1 MKRTIAILLAGI
13 VIGII
18 GTRYLSKPII
28 TLETQY
34 KDRIITVTKTITKPD
49 GTIEQD
55 TTKTENRT
63 GSSTRAEKLPA
74 WHVSAGAGV
83 HALRFQEPIYKV
95 EVAKDILGPLNVGVW
110 GLSNGT
116 IGLSIGFSF

>member
-63 GSSTRAEKLPA
+63 GSSTRAEKPPA
-74 WHVSAGAGV
+74 WHISAGAGV
-83 HALRFQEPIYKV
+83 HALDFQAPIYKV
-95 EVAKDILGPLNVGVW
+95 EVSKDILGPVAVGVW

-116 IGLSIGFSF
+116 VGLSIGFSF